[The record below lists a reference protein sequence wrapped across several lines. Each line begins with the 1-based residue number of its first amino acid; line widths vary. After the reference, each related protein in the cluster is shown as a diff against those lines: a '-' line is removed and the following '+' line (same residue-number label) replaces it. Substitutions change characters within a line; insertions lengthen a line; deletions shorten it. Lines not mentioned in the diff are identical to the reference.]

1 MVAPRYAGDA
11 VVSCHPQ
18 NVIQPNIQLTI
29 RKCFF
34 GASSA
39 AQRYCAADVGDMEA
53 YSAREAQVQRVPMKQ
68 KKKPYTRATWIKM
81 DQSHFTDITS
91 GVEYTHRAAVC
102 QNCCE
107 CHRICFPLE
116 KIRVNVMSTWIRL

>member
-1 MVAPRYAGDA
+1 LNAARDWIIVAPKYAGDA

-18 NVIQPNIQLTI
+18 NVIHPKIQLTM

-53 YSAREAQVQRVPMKQ
+53 YSARDAQVQRVPMKQ
-68 KKKPYTRATWIKM
+68 KKKPYTRATW
-81 DQSHFTDITS
+81 S
-91 GVEYTHRAAVC
+91 
-102 QNCCE
+102 
-107 CHRICFPLE
+107 
-116 KIRVNVMSTWIRL
+116 IRQGQRKGRLDFA

>member
-1 MVAPRYAGDA
+1 M
-11 VVSCHPQ
+11 SCHPQ

-68 KKKPYTRATWIKM
+68 KKKPYTRATWIEI
-81 DQSHFTDITS
+81 DQSRNIDTMLD
-91 GVEYTHRAAVC
+91 VEYSVYAQGPHLS
-102 QNCCE
+102 E
-107 CHRICFPLE
+107 L
-116 KIRVNVMSTWIRL
+116 L